1 MKRAIQQDTLETL
14 VSDQVLR
21 ELRAVRVD
29 GGWSLQGRLS
39 ASWRPV
45 RSRREPI
52 RVWRSLTALERFC
65 TVCVRPS
72 HLPSPAK
79 PRHGVHLHLS
89 GHQF

>member
-1 MKRAIQQDTLETL
+1 MKKAIHQEALEAL

-45 RSRREPI
+45 RSRREAV

-65 TVCVRPS
+65 TAIGIKQLLVE
-72 HLPSPAK
+72 L
-79 PRHGVHLHLS
+79 
-89 GHQF
+89 